1 MPSGGSGRPKEG
13 REIMSR
19 QANILVVDDEKTL
32 RDIVSRAL
40 AKLGHECVTAAN
52 GEEALALVSKQAF
65 DLVLT
70 DLKMPK
76 MGGLALI
83 EWLRKEHPGLP
94 IIIMTG
100 YGDLESSRKAL
111 RLRVADYLVK
121 PFESLA
127 EVQAAVQ
134 RALETRA
141 ARSDTQTLVKEF
153 ETRAQEFDRREK
165 HLTQTLEYAKLEVD
179 SLAECLEGSEALASR
194 QAAQIGKLI
203 DNLGNGILVTDI
215 NGVVLSLNH
224 ELRKQLQAVSL
235 SGVGFTVD
243 RLPGDSVLRE
253 AIAES
258 QEGLRL
264 GVEGPVVAQSADS
277 SGEQHTYEVRS
288 GRLGGR
294 DDNYAGIVT
303 IVRPA
308 RIKPT
313 KREATAHHRAGRA
326 LVAVFDD
333 LVG

>member
-1 MPSGGSGRPKEG
+1 
-13 REIMSR
+13 MSR
-19 QANILVVDDEKTL
+19 QSNILVVDDEKTL

-100 YGDLESSRKAL
+100 YADLESARKAL
-111 RLRVADYLVK
+111 RLCVADYLVK

-127 EVQAAVQ
+127 EVQTAVQ
-134 RALETRA
+134 RALETRT

-153 ETRAQEFDRREK
+153 ETRACESDRRERN
-165 HLTQTLEYAKLEVD
+165 LTQTLEYAKVEIEA
-179 SLAECLEGSEALASR
+179 LAERLEGSEMVTSH
-194 QAAQIGKLI
+194 QATQIDKLI
-203 DNLGNGILVTDI
+203 DNLENGILVTDT

-224 ELRKQLQAVSL
+224 ELRRQLQATSL
-235 SGVGFTVD
+235 GGVGFTVD

-253 AIAES
+253 AIVES
-258 QEGLRL
+258 QEHLRL
-264 GVEGPVVAQSADS
+264 GIEEPVVAQSADG
-277 SGEQHTYEVRS
+277 SGERRTYEVRS
-288 GRLGGR
+288 VRLGGQ
-294 DDNYAGIVT
+294 DDIYAGLLT
-303 IVRPA
+303 TVRPV
-308 RIKPT
+308 RSKPAN
-313 KREATAHHRAGRA
+313 REATAHRRTGRA
-326 LVAVFDD
+326 LAARWS
-333 LVG
+333 